1 MLSVSKF
8 MGITWF
14 YDINNYYLYC
24 NSNTGKSLSFRLS
37 FSSLLLELLTNIS
50 ANGWVLELLQDK
62 SSFPA
67 GLPGFITL

>member
-1 MLSVSKF
+1 MLSLSKF

-14 YDINNYYLYC
+14 YDINNYDLYC

-37 FSSLLLELLTNIS
+37 FSSLLHELLTNIS

-62 SSFPA
+62 
-67 GLPGFITL
+67 